1 MPFVDR
7 CDRLGAGVGD
17 LDGDLDLERGS
28 AALCLIGDLGG
39 LGGGTPRPAG
49 GDGGREGA
57 LDIEREGNLLLS

>member
-1 MPFVDR
+1 MDR

-28 AALCLIGDLGG
+28 AALRLIGDLGG

-49 GDGGREGA
+49 GVGGREGA

>member
-1 MPFVDR
+1 MPFVDH

-49 GDGGREGA
+49 GDGG
-57 LDIEREGNLLLS
+57 